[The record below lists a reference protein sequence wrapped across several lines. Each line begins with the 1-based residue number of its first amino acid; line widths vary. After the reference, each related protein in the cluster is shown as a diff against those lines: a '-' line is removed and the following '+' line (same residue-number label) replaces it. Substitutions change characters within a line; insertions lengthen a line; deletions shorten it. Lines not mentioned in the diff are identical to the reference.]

1 MEKQR
6 TIINLQTIV
15 LIALL
20 TVLLLT
26 GCDSGSQIRQS
37 VSRAVSVNC
46 DAAEILSEYD
56 SHGGFH
62 GDGTSFYALQ
72 YSDHTA
78 RDEIARSDQWKPLPL
93 TDNLS
98 AAVYGDDSHAPL
110 IIKDNDWKGK
120 YDKEHA
126 DFETYKKDVASRETT
141 AKIRS
146 EYKKLLADCK
156 VGEKHVDSILRVTD
170 FSKMKLAEDG
180 KLDGAEDLKKTISSD
195 WSGFITSTGEKP
207 SETPETPPDNNGA
220 ESKKTGRAAEL
231 AAKYHDNLYGK
242 AKED

>member
-1 MEKQR
+1 MENRR
-6 TIINLQTIV
+6 TTINLQTIV
-15 LIALL
+15 LFALL

-26 GCDSGSQIRQS
+26 GCDSGSQIKQS

-78 RDEIARSDQWKPLPL
+78 RDEIARSSQWKPLPL

-110 IIKDNDWKGK
+110 IIKDNDWNHPLVPPISHGSYCFIDRHSESDDPKSDAALFSRASFNFTLAI
-120 YDKEHA
+120 YDEDA
-126 DFETYKKDVASRETT
+126 DVLYFSQ
-141 AKIRS
+141 
-146 EYKKLLADCK
+146 
-156 VGEKHVDSILRVTD
+156 VDS
-170 FSKMKLAEDG
+170 
-180 KLDGAEDLKKTISSD
+180 
-195 WSGFITSTGEKP
+195 
-207 SETPETPPDNNGA
+207 
-220 ESKKTGRAAEL
+220 
-231 AAKYHDNLYGK
+231 
-242 AKED
+242 